1 MDRRIVIAVSF
12 AAVAAAALFA
22 PGCEGPADI
31 HRFSFETMGTV
42 ATGTVEVWD
51 KTLRRTPEE
60 LVEATFDS
68 VNVRLSSWL
77 EDSEVGRLNAAPAD
91 TALAVSEWLAYCLQA
106 SDALNR
112 ASGGAFDV
120 TAEPLMRLW
129 GFYRREG
136 HLPSQAELDS
146 VRALMGH
153 YDYDAS
159 MRTVTKGR
167 ADTKFDFGGIAKGF
181 AVDRAVKN
189 LVEFGISSAL
199 IDLGG
204 NIFCLGV
211 PDGREAWRLGVRDP
225 RNRSAVLATFSA
237 VHKAMATSGAYERF
251 VEIDGRRYGHIMN
264 PATGRPAE
272 GLLSVTVIGRRAT
285 MCDGLSTT
293 LYVAAPEEAQRLL
306 REVYRRYDAV
316 LVLPPEDGEGKA
328 RVLATAG
335 LKGNLELTEEAK
347 PGYSLS
353 FLSF

>member
-1 MDRRIVIAVSF
+1 MDRRIVIVVSLT
-12 AAVAAAALFA
+12 AAVAAGLFA
-22 PGCEGPADI
+22 LGCEGPADI
-31 HRFSFETMGTV
+31 HRFSFETMGTI

-51 KTLRRTPEE
+51 KTLKRTPEE

-68 VNVRLSSWL
+68 VNVQLSSWR

-91 TALAVSEWLAYCLQA
+91 TAIAVSEWLALCLQA
-106 SDALNR
+106 SSALNR
-112 ASGGAFDV
+112 ASDGAFDA

-129 GFYRREG
+129 GFYRRDG

-153 YDYDAS
+153 YTYDAS
-159 MRTVTKGR
+159 MRTVTKHRG
-167 ADTKFDFGGIAKGF
+167 DTKFDFGGIAKGF
-181 AVDRAVKN
+181 AVDRAVSN
-189 LVEFGISSAL
+189 LVEFGISAAL

-225 RNRSAVLATFSA
+225 RNKAAVLATFSA

-251 VEIDGRRYGHIMN
+251 VEVDGRRYGHIMN

-293 LYVAAPEEAQRLL
+293 LYVSGPDEALRLL
-306 REVYRRYDAV
+306 RDVYHRYDAV
-316 LVLPPEDGEGKA
+316 LVLPPNEGKGKA

-335 LKGNLELTEEAK
+335 LKGNLTLTDEAK
-347 PGYSLS
+347 LGYSLS